1 MPFAGIGTVALEL
14 VHRAEDTK
22 KGYKSLTNK
31 ALCESRRRHDRGY
44 TIIELL
50 IVMAVMAIITGIA
63 YVRVAPALGRARVR
77 GAANVLAG
85 DLQYAQLLA
94 ARFGEP
100 MVLTVN
106 TSTLEYQIGDRDADT
121 VFRTRRFGAGGD
133 YALSQFTAVPA
144 TLELFPT
151 SIVGQSATYT
161 ISIDGF
167 ARQITMSVAGQIRVQ
182 NVP

>member
-1 MPFAGIGTVALEL
+1 MLGRSG
-14 VHRAEDTK
+14 
-22 KGYKSLTNK
+22 
-31 ALCESRRRHDRGY
+31 RRHDRGY

-50 IVMAVMAIITGIA
+50 IVMAVMAILTGIA
-63 YVRVAPALGRARVR
+63 YIKVAPALGRARVR
-77 GAANVLAG
+77 NAANVLAI

-121 VFRTRRFGAGGD
+121 VFRTRRFGTPGD
-133 YALSQFTAVPA
+133 YELGQFTAAPA

-161 ISIDGF
+161 LGIAGF
-167 ARQITMSVAGQIRVQ
+167 SRQITMSVAGQIRVQ
-182 NVP
+182 NAP